1 MVNKMSKMSRSNVKA
16 RKWMEANGY
25 KDIHFFPHTR
35 WSKDLH
41 FSKLEFDGIASVGNT
56 LVLFQVK
63 SNCRAT
69 KKLLEAYEEVSE
81 RFNILCLWINAIDRV
96 GIEINNGKYKN

>member
-1 MVNKMSKMSRSNVKA
+1 MNNMQKMSRSNVKA
-16 RKWMEANGY
+16 RGWMEKSGY

-41 FSKLEFDGIASVGNT
+41 FSGLEFDGLASVDIS

-63 SNCRAT
+63 SNCRCPQKT
-69 KKLLEAYEEVSE
+69 LEQYKKVSE
-81 RFNILCLWINAIDRV
+81 KFGITCLWINAIDRKGLEV
-96 GIEINNGKYKN
+96 NNRGV